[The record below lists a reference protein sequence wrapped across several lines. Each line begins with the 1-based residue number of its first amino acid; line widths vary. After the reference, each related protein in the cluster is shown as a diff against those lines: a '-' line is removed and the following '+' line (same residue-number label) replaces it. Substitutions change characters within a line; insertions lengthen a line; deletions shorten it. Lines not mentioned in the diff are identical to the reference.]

1 MSTLHCAGRTLAV
14 GLHWGFVANRNAA
27 REQVKSQKHAN
38 YVLAQSDDG
47 MLLGSEAK
55 ESARLKGA
63 GKTRYAGGL
72 LAGQLLRDAIL
83 YEEIEPGR
91 IWVCAVRGGLPL
103 PDMDRVTDV
112 ADAMQIVA
120 EVRTYAQNYAH
131 AQTPVTLVGSHPE
144 AALTLAGLLEQVEA
158 PMLAASKMRAAE
170 EGERLKFY
178 GALALICLAAGYGY
192 WMFSGQDED
201 EYYDEDEVAEAS
213 SAGDNVDV
221 RARDAQVL
229 AEARNKMLV
238 RPDFGALTAT
248 WGNIIGGLPYAVGG
262 YRPAQTECRQ
272 NACQMQWNW
281 RAPQFELGYLDH
293 LPGERVASKTP
304 GEYVQQ
310 VQTRIALAAMPTRR
324 LDGVPASQIDN
335 WAMGLMSSMRRA
347 GARIDIRPP
356 SDAIN
361 VTLPG
366 QQKTQLIGHE
376 GRVSIVMSG
385 WGRIRDVLYMLAHEQ
400 LVPERAVFTVN
411 GASVNLQ
418 MEARYVVPRD

>member
-1 MSTLHCAGRTLAV
+1 MATLQCAGRALAV
-14 GLHWGFVANRNAA
+14 GLHWGFVENRNAA
-27 REQVKSQKHAN
+27 RQQVKSQKHASFVVAAN
-38 YVLAQSDDG
+38 DDG
-47 MLLGSEAK
+47 TLLGSEPK
-55 ESARLKGA
+55 EGKRAP

-91 IWVCAVRGGLPL
+91 IWVCAVKGGLPL
-103 PDMDRVTDV
+103 PDMDRVTDAADAEQVV
-112 ADAMQIVA
+112 AD
-120 EVRTYAQNYAH
+120 VRAY

-144 AALTLAGLLEQVEA
+144 AALTLAGLLEQAEA
-158 PMLAASKMRAAE
+158 PMLAASKMRAAT

-178 GALALICLAAGYGY
+178 GALALICAAAAYGW
-192 WMFSGQDED
+192 WMFTGQGED
-201 EYYDEDEVAEAS
+201 DYYDEDEVAEVGNAN
-213 SAGDNVDV
+213 DNVDT
-221 RARDAQVL
+221 RARDAQIL
-229 AEARNKMLV
+229 ADARNKMLV
-238 RPDFGALTAT
+238 RPDFGTLTTT
-248 WGNIIGGLPYAVGG
+248 WGNVIGGLPFAVGG

-281 RAPQFELGYLDH
+281 RAPQFELGFLEH

-304 GEYVQQ
+304 GEYIQQ
-310 VQTRIALAAMPTRR
+310 VQTRIPLASAPTRR
-324 LDGVPASQIDN
+324 LDGVAASQVDN
-335 WAMGLMSSMRRA
+335 WALALMSAMRRA

-366 QQKTQLIGHE
+366 QQKTQTIGHE

-385 WGRIRDVLYMLAHEQ
+385 WGRIRDVFAMLAHEQ
-400 LVPERAVFTVN
+400 LAPERAVFTMN

-418 MEARYVVPRD
+418 MEARYVVLRD

>member
-1 MSTLHCAGRTLAV
+1 MSTLQCAGRTLAV

-27 REQVKSQKHAN
+27 RQQVKSQKHAH
-38 YVLAQSDDG
+38 YVVATSDDG
-47 MLLGSEAK
+47 LLLGSEAK
-55 ESARLKGA
+55 ETKRAP

-91 IWVCAVRGGLPL
+91 VWVCAVRGGVPL

-112 ADAMQIVA
+112 ADAMQVVA
-120 EVRTYAQNYAH
+120 DVRSYTQTY

-144 AALTLAGLLEQVEA
+144 AALTLAGLVEQAEA
-158 PMLAASKMRAAE
+158 PMLAVSKMRRAE

-192 WMFSGQDED
+192 WMFTGQDED
-201 EYYDEDEVAEAS
+201 EYVDEDEVAEAS
-213 SAGDNVDV
+213 NAGENVDV

-229 AEARNKMLV
+229 LEARNKMLV

-248 WGNIIGGLPYAVGG
+248 WGNVIGSLPYAVGG

-281 RAPQFELGYLDH
+281 RAPQVEIGYLEH
-293 LPGERVASKTP
+293 LPGERVASRTP
-304 GEYVQQ
+304 GEHVRQA
-310 VQTRIALAAMPTRR
+310 QTRIALAAMPTRR
-324 LDGVPASQIDN
+324 LEGIPANQVDD
-335 WAMGLMSSMRRA
+335 WAVALVTAMQRA
-347 GARIDIRPP
+347 GARADVRPP

-376 GRVSIVMSG
+376 GRISIVMSG
-385 WGRIRDVLYMLAHEQ
+385 WGRIRDVFTMLAHEQ

-411 GASVNLQ
+411 GANVNLQ